1 MKLENSFT
9 VAAPIS
15 ETWETLLDIE
25 RVAKCLPGA
34 EIEPGDEE
42 GVYRGAMKVKLGPM
56 TVHYRGTARLQDV
69 DEDTHTASIA
79 VQAREAKGQ
88 GTAAAVIRNELES
101 QDGGTRVVAITD
113 LKITGR
119 QAQFGRGIMEDVA
132 STMMGEFAKRL
143 EAEINSGGA
152 AAAAPGAAA
161 SAPDS
166 AASAPSSAAPATEP
180 VPSAPEPAPEALDV
194 GNVLARTPMVRNAG
208 IAGVA
213 LLTLLAVVALLRG
226 RKRPLT
232 FNVNLRR

>member
-9 VAAPIS
+9 VAAPIA

-34 EIEPGDEE
+34 QIEPGDED

-56 TVHYRGTARLQDV
+56 TVDYRGTARLQDV

-88 GTAAAVIRNELES
+88 GTAAAVIRNQLEP
-101 QDGGTRVVAITD
+101 QNGGTRVVAVTD

-143 EAEINSGGA
+143 ESEIGSG
-152 AAAAPGAAA
+152 
-161 SAPDS
+161 
-166 AASAPSSAAPATEP
+166 SAAPAAEP
-180 VPSAPEPAPEALDV
+180 GAAKDAGRQEEPEALDV
-194 GNVLARTPMVRNAG
+194 GNVLANTPTVRYAG
-208 IAGVA
+208 IAGVVLLLVLA
-213 LLTLLAVVALLRG
+213 LVGLR
-226 RKRPLT
+226 RRRRRQLT
-232 FNVNLRR
+232 FNVNLNR

>member
-9 VAAPIS
+9 VSAPIS
-15 ETWETLLDIE
+15 QTWETLLDIE

-34 EIEPGDEE
+34 QIEPGDEE
-42 GVYRGAMKVKLGPM
+42 GVYKGAMKVKLGPM

-88 GTAAAVIRNELES
+88 GTAAAVIRNQLES
-101 QDGGTRVVAITD
+101 QNGGTRVVAVTD

-152 AAAAPGAAA
+152 APSAAAPAGEAAQASAAA
-161 SAPDS
+161 EP
-166 AASAPSSAAPATEP
+166 AAGETRPAE
-180 VPSAPEPAPEALDV
+180 AAPEALDV

-208 IAGVA
+208 AAAAV
-213 LLTLLAVVALLRG
+213 LLVLLGIVTLLRS

-232 FNVNLRR
+232 FNVHLRR

>member
-9 VAAPIS
+9 VAAPIA

-34 EIEPGDEE
+34 QIEPGDED

-56 TVHYRGTARLQDV
+56 TVDYRGTARLQDV

-88 GTAAAVIRNELES
+88 GTAAAVIRNQLEP
-101 QDGGTRVVAITD
+101 QNCGTRVVAVTE

-143 EAEINSGGA
+143 ESEIGSGAPTREAAGGGA
-152 AAAAPGAAA
+152 AAAA
-161 SAPDS
+161 APTGD
-166 AASAPSSAAPATEP
+166 AGPAE
-180 VPSAPEPAPEALDV
+180 ERGRQEEPEALDL
-194 GNVLARTPMVRNAG
+194 GNVLASTPAVRYAG
-208 IAGVA
+208 IAGAV
-213 LLTLLAVVALLRG
+213 LLVLLALSVLLRG
-226 RKRPLT
+226 RRRQLT

>member
-9 VAAPIS
+9 VAAPIA

-34 EIEPGDEE
+34 QIEPGDED

-56 TVHYRGTARLQDV
+56 TVDYRGTARLQDV

-88 GTAAAVIRNELES
+88 GTAAAVIRNQLEP
-101 QDGGTRVVAITD
+101 QNGGTRVVAVTD

-132 STMMGEFAKRL
+132 TTMMGEFAKRL
-143 EAEINSGGA
+143 ESEIGSGA
-152 AAAAPGAAA
+152 ATREPAGAAQAAARADDAGAAKGRGRQ
-161 SAPDS
+161 
-166 AASAPSSAAPATEP
+166 EE
-180 VPSAPEPAPEALDV
+180 PEPLDL
-194 GNVLARTPMVRNAG
+194 GNVLASTPMVRYVGMAG
-208 IAGVA
+208 AV
-213 LLTLLAVVALLRG
+213 LLVLLALSALLRG
-226 RKRPLT
+226 RKRQLT
-232 FNVNLRR
+232 FNVNLNR

>member
-9 VAAPIS
+9 VAAPIA

-34 EIEPGDEE
+34 KIEPGDED

-56 TVHYRGTARLQDV
+56 TVDYRGTARLQDV

-88 GTAAAVIRNELES
+88 GTAAAVIRNQLES
-101 QDGGTRVVAITD
+101 ENGGTRVVAVTD

-132 STMMGEFAKRL
+132 TTMMGEFAKRL
-143 EAEINSGGA
+143 ESEIGSGSARGPAGDGA
-152 AAAAPGAAA
+152 AAAAAPTAEAGAAKGA
-161 SAPDS
+161 GRQ
-166 AASAPSSAAPATEP
+166 E
-180 VPSAPEPAPEALDV
+180 EPEALDV
-194 GNVLARTPMVRNAG
+194 GNVLANTPTVRYAG
-208 IAGVA
+208 IAGLV
-213 LLTLLAVVALLRG
+213 LLLVLVLLGLRRG
-226 RKRPLT
+226 RKRQLT
-232 FNVNLRR
+232 LNLNLNR